1 MVVRFRGD
9 DILGLFKPAPRLTLS
24 GLPEPGGGSGSRSP
38 LELSTL
44 QICAVKPKSIWKNLH
59 GKPCLKDQKSTT
71 LMDFKPNVHVW
82 QL

>member
-9 DILGLFKPAPRLTLS
+9 DVLGLFKPAPRLTLS

-44 QICAVKPKSIWKNLH
+44 QICAVKPKR
-59 GKPCLKDQKSTT
+59 Q
-71 LMDFKPNVHVW
+71 
-82 QL
+82 